1 MGTAMLLGRMVKEL
15 PGSGSISEMA
25 NKLAQPSMGSAEAKV
40 RNTMG
45 GYGAT
50 TGNAN
55 ANTLNALTVANK
67 QITGSTPTRGKN
79 DGNALTHD
87 VTAAEG
93 GTTEANARSFDQI
106 MEEIEQGHIKEA
118 QERQARIKS
127 FAQSSAAGISKTL
140 GEINKNENDDEYE
153 LVGESD
159 DLGLVTSSED
169 VIQTGE
175 TTDKV
180 TEEVAEATD
189 QVKADA
195 QPGIIDDISK
205 NLTDGLSDDELA
217 ASRYQQ
223 ASSELGVSVPE
234 TPTANGREIFEPI
247 TEDSDVLDALSLGE

>member
-1 MGTAMLLGRMVKEL
+1 LTA
-15 PGSGSISEMA
+15 
-25 NKLAQPSMGSAEAKV
+25 
-40 RNTMG
+40 
-45 GYGAT
+45 
-50 TGNAN
+50 
-55 ANTLNALTVANK
+55 
-67 QITGSTPTRGKN
+67 
-79 DGNALTHD
+79 D

-93 GTTEANARSFDQI
+93 GTTVANARGF
-106 MEEIEQGHIKEA
+106 EEALEAIQQDNIKREQEA
-118 QERQARIKS
+118 RARIGSFVKS
-127 FAQSSAAGISKTL
+127 GASGISKTL

-180 TEEVAEATD
+180 TEEVAEAAD
-189 QVKADA
+189 PAKADA
-195 QPGIIDDISK
+195 QPGIIDDIAK

-223 ASSELGVSVPE
+223 ASNELGVSVPE